1 MMLSVICPTLMPRCG
16 FIYRRPSRFRGRL
29 RKSLLLLRHR
39 GKPSVL
45 MGLINISEGKRRL
58 SLCKYVTQ
66 KKTQHIDT
74 QNALQEIRGCVSFK
88 STIPRSRNI

>member
-66 KKTQHIDT
+66 KKK
-74 QNALQEIRGCVSFK
+74 NAAY
-88 STIPRSRNI
+88 